1 LARALAACFCCLA
14 ILGASWRI
22 GDSFKGGLDSYH
34 ALDYSP
40 PPQFQTLQFAYLV
53 FTSIDRFV
61 FGK

>member
-1 LARALAACFCCLA
+1 M
-14 ILGASWRI
+14 LGASWQI
-22 GDSFKGGLDSYH
+22 GDSCKGGLDSYQ